1 MNCVECRDQLVA
13 SLEGLLEGGSARLC
27 QAHLEICPSCR
38 DERDALAQLQSRLLA
53 TGKAAA
59 DVSLVFDVMRAVQNQ
74 QIKPEKI
81 PIMKRLSQ
89 YRWPIGLSAAAAAAA
104 VVLLFGFLTPQA
116 KATAADVLARGAKA
130 IANLTTIHFKAQ
142 VRTYPADNFATIN
155 PNVDF
160 QLVEVWEQYAPD
172 LKWRVEKPGRVAL
185 MDGQQALLLIKSA
198 KLAAKFNGRTPS
210 AYDTDWLHR
219 IANLSSTISN
229 ELRMAQAKGWEL
241 RLGTETGS
249 DARLKSVVTVTAK
262 SGLADNDYLHNKFFE
277 VSDTRRVYRFD
288 DQTERLEAVQI
299 YLTRASGDV
308 LILDLNQ
315 IEYDQPIAP
324 TVWQVDLPADVV
336 WDKPLEKL
344 SDNEKYAS
352 MTAEQA
358 ARAFFEG
365 CGRQDWSEVAKY
377 QGAVTESVKEYL
389 GGLELVSLGQAFTS
403 KAYPGVF
410 VPYEIK
416 LRPQE
421 INFRVSNN
429 NPAKRYVITGIFDSK
444 LQEQDSLKWSAPPTA
459 LSAGDPYSKMAPVEL
474 LKASYAAFTK
484 FDWAELEKS
493 VPIEYIE
500 KTKKEFADAEKQGI
514 NPRNFLPVVEVGE
527 ATWSAEHSAYFVKC
541 KMTNLKKWNLA
552 IRKDNPAGR
561 WQVDGGI

>member
-13 SLEGLLEGGSARLC
+13 CLEGLLEGESARLC
-27 QAHLEICPSCR
+27 RAHLETCPACR
-38 DERDALAQLQSRLLA
+38 GEHDALAQLQSRLVA
-53 TGKAAA
+53 NGKAAA
-59 DVSLVFDVMRAVQNQ
+59 EVSLVFDVMRAVQNQ
-74 QIKPEKI
+74 QNKPEKI

-89 YRWPIGLSAAAAAAA
+89 YRWPVGLGLAAGAAAL
-104 VVLLFGFLTPQA
+104 VLLFGFLTPQA
-116 KATAADVLARGAKA
+116 QATAADVLARGAKA
-130 IANLTTIHFKAQ
+130 LANLTTIHFKAQ

-185 MDGQQALLLIKSA
+185 MDGQQALLFIKSA
-198 KLAAKFNGRTPS
+198 KMAAKFPGSTRS

-241 RLGTETGS
+241 RLGTETGH

-262 SGLADNDYLHNKFFE
+262 SGLAENDYLHNKFFE

-288 DQTERLEAVQI
+288 DQTEHLEAVQI

-324 TVWQVDLPADVV
+324 TVWHIDLPGDVV

-344 SDNEKYAS
+344 PDNEKYAS
-352 MTAEQA
+352 MSAEQA

-365 CGRQDWSEVAKY
+365 CGREDWNEVAKY
-377 QGAVTESVKEYL
+377 QGAVTERLKEYL
-389 GGLELVSLGQAFTS
+389 GGLELVSLGQSFTS

-410 VPYEIK
+410 IPYEIK

-421 INFRVSNN
+421 INMRVSNN
-429 NPAKRYVITGIFDSK
+429 NPSKRYVITGVFDSK
-444 LQEQDSLKWSAPPTA
+444 LQEQEPLKWSTPPA
-459 LSAGDPYSKMAPVEL
+459 SLAAKDPYATISPAEL
-474 LKASYAAFTK
+474 VKASYAAFMK

-493 VPIEYIE
+493 APIEYIE

-527 ATWSAEHSAYFVKC
+527 ATWSPQHSAYFVKC
-541 KMTNLKKWNLA
+541 KMTNVKKWNLA

>member
-1 MNCVECRDQLVA
+1 MNCAEFRDQMVVY
-13 SLEGLLEGGSARLC
+13 LEGLLEDESARVC
-27 QAHLEICPSCR
+27 GEHLDTCPTCR
-38 DERDALAQLQSRLLA
+38 HEHARLAGLRTRLLTA
-53 TGKAAA
+53 GNAAA
-59 DVSLVFDVMRAVQNQ
+59 EVSLVFDVMKTIQIQQN
-74 QIKPEKI
+74 KPKTLG
-81 PIMKRLSQ
+81 IMKRLLQ
-89 YRWPIGLSAAAAAAA
+89 NRWPLGLSAAAGAAAII
-104 VVLLFGFLTPQA
+104 LLFGFLAPKAQ
-116 KATAADVLARGAKA
+116 ATAADVLARGAKA
-130 IANLTTIHFKAQ
+130 IANLTTIHFRAQ
-142 VRTYPADNFATIN
+142 VRTYPADNFGTIN

-172 LKWRVEKPGRVAL
+172 AKWRVEKPGRVAV
-185 MDGQQALLLIKSA
+185 MDGQQALLFIKSA
-198 KLAAKFNGRTPS
+198 KLAAKFSGSTPS

-219 IANLSSTISN
+219 IANLSNTVSN

-241 RLGTETGS
+241 RLSTETGN

-262 SGLADNDYLHNKFFE
+262 SGLSQDDYLNNKFFE

-324 TVWQVDLPADVV
+324 AVWQVALPADVT
-336 WDKPLEKL
+336 WDQPPQKL
-344 SDNEKYAS
+344 PDNEKYAS

-365 CGRQDWSEVAKY
+365 CARQDWEEVAKFE
-377 QGAVTESVKEYL
+377 GAVTDRLKEYL
-389 GGLELVSLGQAFTS
+389 GGVELLSLGQPFTS

-410 VPYEIK
+410 IPYEIK

-421 INFRVSNN
+421 INVRVSND

-444 LQEQDSLKWSAPPTA
+444 LQEQESLKWSTAPTPLAATDA
-459 LSAGDPYSKMAPVEL
+459 YAKIAPAEL
-474 LKASYAAFTK
+474 VKASYAAFMK
-484 FDWAELEKS
+484 LDWAELEKS
-493 VPIEYIE
+493 VPAEYIE
-500 KTKKEFADAEKQGI
+500 KSKKEFADAEKQGI

-541 KMTNLKKWNLA
+541 KMSNVKKWNLA

>member
-1 MNCVECRDQLVA
+1 MNCAECRDQLVA
-13 SLEGLLEGGSARLC
+13 CLEGLGESAGLC
-27 QAHLEICPSCR
+27 EAHLESCPACR
-38 DERDALAQLQSRLLA
+38 EEKDALARLQTRLVTA
-53 TGKAAA
+53 GRTAAE
-59 DVSLVFDVMRAVQNQ
+59 VSIVFEVMQAVQNQ
-74 QIKPEKI
+74 QKKSEKVT
-81 PIMKRLSQ
+81 IMKRIFQ
-89 YRWPIGLSAAAAAAA
+89 YRWPLGLSAAAGAAA
-104 VVLLFGFLTPQA
+104 VVLFFSVLTPKAQ
-116 KATAADVLARGAKA
+116 ATAADVLARGAKA
-130 IANLTTIHFKAQ
+130 IANLTTIHFRAQ

-185 MDGQQALLLIKSA
+185 MDGQRALLFIKSA
-198 KLAAKFNGRTPS
+198 KLAAKFNGSTPS

-229 ELRMAQAKGWEL
+229 ELRMAQAKGWDL
-241 RLGTETGS
+241 RLSTETGN

-262 SGLADNDYLHNKFFE
+262 SGLAENDYLHNKFFE

-315 IEYDQPIAP
+315 VEYDQPIAP
-324 TVWQVDLPADVV
+324 TVWQVDLPADVT
-336 WDKPLEKL
+336 WDRQPEKL
-344 SDNEKYAS
+344 PDNDKYAS

-365 CGRQDWSEVAKY
+365 CGRQDWEEVAKY
-377 QGAVTESVKEYL
+377 DGAVTERLKEYL
-389 GGLELVSLGQAFTS
+389 GGVELVSLGQAFNS

-410 VPYEIK
+410 IPYEIK
-416 LRPQE
+416 LRPQDVYVR
-421 INFRVSNN
+421 ISND
-429 NPAKRYVITGIFDSK
+429 NPAKRYVVTGMLDSK
-444 LQEQDSLKWSAPPTA
+444 LQEQEPLKWSAPPAA
-459 LSAGDPYSKMAPVEL
+459 LGAGDPYAKMSPAEL
-474 LKASYAAFTK
+474 VKASFAAFMK
-484 FDWAELEKS
+484 LDWAELEKS
-493 VPIEYIE
+493 VPAEYIE
-500 KTKKEFADAEKQGI
+500 KTKKEFAEAEKQGI
-514 NPRNFLPVVEVGE
+514 NPRNFLPVIEVGE
-527 ATWSAEHSAYFVKC
+527 ATWSAEHSAYLVKC
-541 KMTNLKKWNLA
+541 RMSSVKKWNLA

>member
-13 SLEGLLEGGSARLC
+13 CLEGQLDDESARLC
-27 QAHLEICPSCR
+27 RAHLETCPACLN
-38 DERDALAQLQSRLLA
+38 EHDALARLQSRLVA
-53 TGKAAA
+53 NGKAAA
-59 DVSLVFDVMRAVQNQ
+59 EVSLVFDVMQAVQIQ
-74 QIKPEKI
+74 QNKPEKI
-81 PIMKRLSQ
+81 PLMKRLFQ
-89 YRWPIGLSAAAAAAA
+89 YRWPLGLSAAAGAAA
-104 VVLLFGFLTPQA
+104 VILLFGVFAPKAQ
-116 KATAADVLARGAKA
+116 ATAADVLARGAKA
-130 IANLTTIHFKAQ
+130 IANLTTIHFRAQ

-160 QLVEVWEQYAPD
+160 QTVEVWEQYAPD
-172 LKWRVEKPGRVAL
+172 LKWRVEKPGRVAV
-185 MDGQQALLLIKSA
+185 MDGQQALLFIKSA
-198 KLAAKFNGRTPS
+198 KLAAKFAGSTPS

-241 RLGTETGS
+241 RLGTETGN

-262 SGLADNDYLHNKFFE
+262 SGLAENDYLHNKFFE

-288 DQTERLEAVQI
+288 DQTERLESVQI

-324 TVWQVDLPADVV
+324 SIWQVALPADVT

-344 SDNEKYAS
+344 PDNEKYAS

-365 CGRQDWSEVAKY
+365 CGRQDWDAVSKFD
-377 QGAVTESVKEYL
+377 GAVTDSLKEYL
-389 GGLELVSLGQAFTS
+389 GGVELVSLGQPFTS

-410 VPYEIK
+410 IPYEIK

-421 INFRVSNN
+421 VNFRVSNN
-429 NPAKRYVITGIFDSK
+429 NPAKRYVLTGIFDSK
-444 LQEQDSLKWSAPPTA
+444 LQEQESLKWSAAPATLA
-459 LSAGDPYSKMAPVEL
+459 ATDPYAKMSPADL
-474 LKASYAAFTK
+474 IKASYAAFMK
-484 FDWAELEKS
+484 LDWAELEKS
-493 VPIEYIE
+493 VPTEYIE

-514 NPRNFLPVVEVGE
+514 NPRNFLPVVEIGE

-541 KMTNLKKWNLA
+541 KMSNVKKWNLA